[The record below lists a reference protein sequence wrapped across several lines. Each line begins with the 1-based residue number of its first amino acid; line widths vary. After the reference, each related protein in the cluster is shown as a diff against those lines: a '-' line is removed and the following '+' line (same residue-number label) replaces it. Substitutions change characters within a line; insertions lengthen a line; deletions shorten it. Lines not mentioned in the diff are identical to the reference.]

1 MLLRCGF
8 RNAGRRPA
16 ARHEGDPMQQTL
28 TNLKIVDATPKHAPF
43 IAWVMLT
50 AARSHVERGLWDFM
64 TDASEPETLR
74 LLERLTLNGERHWA
88 HHAMFIV
95 AEVDGTPA
103 AALSGYIQSEA
114 NESTL
119 AAPLLQAHLD
129 VGRTAEDLAAG
140 FARAG
145 SIMNVAPEHQ
155 DDGAWV
161 IEHVA
166 TAPEFRRQGLVDRL
180 MREIIERGRARGAK
194 RADIGV
200 LIGNDRAQKAY
211 EKAGMR
217 VIGEKRDAEFERV
230 YGCPGVRSL
239 TMSL

>member
-1 MLLRCGF
+1 MT
-8 RNAGRRPA
+8 
-16 ARHEGDPMQQTL
+16 QTL
-28 TNLKIVDATPKHAPF
+28 TNIKIVDATEQHAPF

-50 AARSHVERGLWDFM
+50 AARSHLERSLWDFM
-64 TDASEPETLR
+64 TDADETETLR
-74 LLERLTLNGERHWA
+74 LLERLTLNGEKHWA

-95 AEVDGTPA
+95 AEVDGKPA
-103 AALSGYIQSEA
+103 AALSGYIQREA

-119 AAPLLQAHLD
+119 AAPLLQAHLE

-145 SIMNVAPEHQ
+145 SIMNVAPEHE
-155 DDGAWV
+155 DGAWV

-166 TAPEFRRQGLVDRL
+166 TAPEFRRQGHVDRL
-180 MREIIERGRARGAK
+180 MAEIIDRGRARGAK

-200 LIGNDRAQKAY
+200 LIGNDRAQNAY

-217 VIGEKRDAEFERV
+217 VIDEKRDADFERV
-230 YGCPGVRSL
+230 YGCPGIRAL
-239 TMSL
+239 TIAL

>member
-1 MLLRCGF
+1 M
-8 RNAGRRPA
+8 P
-16 ARHEGDPMQQTL
+16 QTL
-28 TNLKIVDATPKHAPF
+28 TNIKIVGATEKHAPF

-50 AARSHVERGLWDFM
+50 AARSHLERSLWDFV
-64 TDASEPETLR
+64 TDAEESETLR
-74 LLERLTLNGERHWA
+74 LLERLTLNGEKHWA

-95 AEVDGTPA
+95 AEVDGKPA
-103 AALSGYIQSEA
+103 AALSGYIQREA

-129 VGRTAEDLAAG
+129 VGRTAEDMAAG
-140 FARAG
+140 LARAG
-145 SIMNVAPEHQ
+145 SIMNVAPEHT

-180 MREIIERGRARGAK
+180 LREIIDRGRARGAT

-200 LIGNDRAQKAY
+200 LIGNDRAQRAY
-211 EKAGMR
+211 EKAGMH

-230 YGCPGVRSL
+230 YRCPGVRSL
-239 TMSL
+239 TMEL

>member
-1 MLLRCGF
+1 V
-8 RNAGRRPA
+8 PQTQTA
-16 ARHEGDPMQQTL
+16 A
-28 TNLKIVDATPKHAPF
+28 NIKIVDATEQHAPF
-43 IAWVMLT
+43 IAWVMLS
-50 AARSHVERGLWDFM
+50 AARSHLDRGLWDFV
-64 TDASEPETLR
+64 TDADEQETLR
-74 LLERLTLNGERHWA
+74 LLERLTLNGEKHWA

-95 AEVDGTPA
+95 AEVDGKPA
-103 AALSGYIQSEA
+103 AALSGYIQRET

-119 AAPLLQAHLD
+119 AAPLLQAHVD

-140 FARAG
+140 LARAG
-145 SIMNVAPEHQ
+145 SIMNVAPEH
-155 DDGAWV
+155 DDDAWV

-166 TAPEFRRQGLVDRL
+166 TAPDFRRQGLVDRL

-230 YGCPGVRSL
+230 YGCAGIRSL
-239 TMSL
+239 TMAL

>member
-1 MLLRCGF
+1 MT
-8 RNAGRRPA
+8 
-16 ARHEGDPMQQTL
+16 QTL
-28 TNLKIVDATPKHAPF
+28 TNIQIVDATERHAPF

-50 AARSHVERGLWDFM
+50 AARSHLERSLWDFM
-64 TDASEPETLR
+64 TDADETETLR
-74 LLERLTLNGERHWA
+74 LLERLTLNGEKHWA

-95 AEVDGTPA
+95 AEVDGKPA
-103 AALSGYIQSEA
+103 AALSGYIQREA

-145 SIMNVAPEHQ
+145 SIMNVAPEHE
-155 DDGAWV
+155 DDAWV

-166 TAPEFRRQGLVDRL
+166 TAPEFRRQGHVDRL
-180 MREIIERGRARGAK
+180 MREIIDRGRTRGAK

-200 LIGNDRAQKAY
+200 LIGNDRAQRAY

-217 VIGEKRDAEFERV
+217 VTGEKRDAEFERV

-239 TMSL
+239 SMAI